1 MLLKKRQQ
9 HNFCHSDFENFVLM
23 RVSKLICI
31 MCMKYSHKHE
41 IFEVAVAKEDKKC
54 KVFLYFYAS

>member
-1 MLLKKRQQ
+1 
-9 HNFCHSDFENFVLM
+9 M